1 MQEEISQPVAGN
13 STCNACYAPVLNEG
27 QTFCTDCGYP
37 LQGTADEQQQF
48 INNREISQIDFE
60 SHQKQVKE
68 AGKTL
73 FWIAGLT
80 FLGELLSLAV
90 NRDSTTVTFALT
102 AGGIMA
108 AIFIGLGLWSRKKP
122 TAALITGL
130 CLYLLLH
137 ILAAIGNPITIV
149 QGLIVKIVIVGY
161 LIKGIKSSLEADKLV
176 QEHNFDNL

>member
-1 MQEEISQPVAGN
+1 MEDQLQPVAN
-13 STCNACYAPVLNEG
+13 ATCIACHIPVLNSN
-27 QTFCTDCGYP
+27 QTFCTNCGFP
-37 LQGTADEQQQF
+37 LQGTAEEQQQF
-48 INNREISQIDFE
+48 LNNREISQIDFE
-60 SHQKQVKE
+60 AHRKQIAE

-90 NRDSTTVTFALT
+90 NRDSTSVTFALT
-102 AGGIMA
+102 VGGIMA

-149 QGLIVKIVIVGY
+149 QGLIVKIVIIAY

-176 QEHNFDNL
+176 QEHNFDVQ